1 MASVRF
7 EHVTKRFDGV
17 VVVKDLSLNI
27 DDREFLVLV
36 GPSGCGKST
45 TLRMLAGLEEVSEGE
60 VHIGERRVTS
70 DPPRH
75 RDIAM
80 VFQSYALYPHMTA
93 YGNPA
98 FSLKNRG
105 LPRDEIEQR
114 VLAAAEVLDIVEL
127 LDRRPRKLSG
137 GERQRVALGR
147 AIVREPHVFLMDE
160 PLSNLDAQLRVST
173 RAELVKLHRRLQT
186 TFVYVTHDQVE
197 AMTMGTRI
205 AVLREG
211 VLVQVDS
218 AEGPYERPTN
228 LFVASFIGSPPMNL
242 IPAAVRTEGDVIHVD
257 TPAMRLEL
265 TSESGRL
272 VGALATG
279 TLGIRPE
286 DIYLAGEAPAPG
298 RAVVAA
304 EVSYVEP
311 MGGEAL
317 LGLIVGG
324 QELVGAGAS
333 APRRAARRA
342 RRRRHRHRARLP
354 FRRRNRETG
363 PGPPLSLQF
372 KGARR

>member
-17 VVVKDLSLNI
+17 AVVKDLSLNI

-60 VHIGERRVTS
+60 VHIGERRVTN

-93 YGNPA
+93 YGNLA

-105 LPRDEIEQR
+105 LPRDEIERR
-114 VLAAAEVLDIVEL
+114 VRAAAEVLDIVEL

-147 AIVREPHVFLMDE
+147 AIVREPQVFLMDE

-173 RAELVKLHRRLQT
+173 RAELVKLHHRLQT

-205 AVLREG
+205 AVLRGG
-211 VLVQVDS
+211 VLEQVDT
-218 AEGPYERPTN
+218 AEGLYERPTN

-242 IPAAVRTEGDVIHVD
+242 IPATVRTEEDAIQIEAAGLHFALPVAGQQIK
-257 TPAMRLEL
+257 TLG
-265 TSESGRL
+265 GRQA
-272 VGALATG
+272 V
-279 TLGIRPE
+279 LGIRPE
-286 DIYLAGEAPAPG
+286 HIDLVDAAPAG
-298 RAVVAA
+298 RVVMAA

-317 LGLIVGG
+317 LGLIVGER
-324 QELVGAGAS
+324 ELVARVREHRGRRVGERIS
-333 APRRAARRA
+333 IGIETKRVYLFDGTSEELVLAP
-342 RRRRHRHRARLP
+342 
-354 FRRRNRETG
+354 
-363 PGPPLSLQF
+363 SL
-372 KGARR
+372 

>member
-17 VVVKDLSLNI
+17 AVVKDLSLNI

-36 GPSGCGKST
+36 GSSGCGKST

-60 VHIGERRVTS
+60 VHIGERRVTN

-93 YGNPA
+93 YGNLA

-105 LPRDEIEQR
+105 LPRDEIERR
-114 VLAAAEVLDIVEL
+114 VRAAAEVLDIVQL

-147 AIVREPHVFLMDE
+147 AIVREPQVFLMDE

-173 RAELVKLHRRLQT
+173 RAELVKLHQRLQT

-211 VLVQVDS
+211 VLVQVDT
-218 AEGPYERPTN
+218 AEGLYERPTN
-228 LFVASFIGSPPMNL
+228 LFVASFIGSPPMNF
-242 IPAAVRTEGDVIHVD
+242 IPATVRTDGGAIRVE
-257 TPAMRLEL
+257 TAAL
-265 TSESGRL
+265 TL
-272 VGALATG
+272 D
-279 TLGIRPE
+279 LGHDAGQLLRPVTKGVLGVRPE
-286 DIYLAGEAPAPG
+286 DIELVGEASAPG
-298 RAVVAA
+298 RAVVSA

-317 LGLIVGG
+317 LGLIIGG
-324 QELVGAGAS
+324 QEVV
-333 APRRAARRA
+333 ARVRE
-342 RRRRHRHRARLP
+342 HR
-354 FRRRNRETG
+354 
-363 PGPPLSLQF
+363 
-372 KGARR
+372 GARAGEQVTVGFYTKRVYLYDHESKALALAPQSGAAGPAL